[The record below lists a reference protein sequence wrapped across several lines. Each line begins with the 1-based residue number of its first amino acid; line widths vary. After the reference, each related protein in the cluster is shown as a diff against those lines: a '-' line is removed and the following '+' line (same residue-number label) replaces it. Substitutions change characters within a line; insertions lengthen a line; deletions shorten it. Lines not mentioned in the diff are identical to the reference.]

1 MSHIASYWAIQQ
13 IGISPTAKLVLM
25 VLADYHNSETGGCF
39 PSKAALAEK
48 CCCTERTVLNA
59 IQELEEAGL
68 ITSVSRQDANGRQ
81 RSNQYLLNVQI
92 SGGEG
97 EKFSGGR
104 VKNTTPLEPVIYNQD
119 TIPTE
124 LEDDP
129 VMSIFANAEEP
140 PEDNPKAFWDQAVGM
155 LQALHVSPKTI
166 NPFIGRCLKM
176 AGQDQERVL
185 DAIQAAVDAEPHDAV
200 PYIVAILGGKK
211 ERKTARF
218 EKTAKQKEIENAFAQ
233 LEAASERR
241 KAQWAAEFGEDYT
254 GTGGGED
261 LPIVQ
266 HQPPS
271 ESVSVSGKRSEGVRE
286 LPRRGPAQ
294 VSRSGGGYFS
304 KSEVP
309 AHYF

>member
-13 IGISPTAKLVLM
+13 TGVSSSAKLLLL
-25 VLADYHNSETGGCF
+25 VLADYHNSVDGGCF
-39 PSKAALAEK
+39 PSKSSLAEK
-48 CCCTERTVLNA
+48 CCCTERNIVNLT
-59 IQELEEAGL
+59 QELADVGL
-68 ITSVSRQDANGRQ
+68 ITIERRFDSSKRQT
-81 RSNQYLLNVQI
+81 SNQYVLNI
-92 SGGEG
+92 SPTG
-97 EKFSGGR
+97 
-104 VKNTTPLEPVIYNQD
+104 VKQDSPLEQVIYNQD
-119 TIPTE
+119 TTPTE

-129 VMSIFANAEEP
+129 LISIFATPEEP

-176 AGQDQERVL
+176 ADQDQERVL

-200 PYIVAILGGKK
+200 PYIVAVLGGKK

-218 EKTAKQKEIENAFAQ
+218 EKTAKQKEIEDAFAK

-241 KAQWAAEFGEDYT
+241 KAQWAADLGEDYT

-261 LPIVQ
+261 LPIIQ

-271 ESVSVSGKRSEGVRE
+271 EPVSISGKRSEGVRE
-286 LPRRGPAQ
+286 LPRRSPAQ
-294 VSRSGGGYFS
+294 VSRPRKGYLNE
-304 KSEVP
+304 SEVS
-309 AHYF
+309 AHDF

>member
-13 IGISPTAKLVLM
+13 TGVSSSAKLLLL
-25 VLADYHNSETGGCF
+25 VLADYHNSVDGGCF
-39 PSKAALAEK
+39 PSKSSLAEK
-48 CCCTERTVLNA
+48 CCCTERNIVNLT
-59 IQELEEAGL
+59 QELADVGL
-68 ITSVSRQDANGRQ
+68 ITIERRFDSSKRQT
-81 RSNQYLLNVQI
+81 SNQYVLNI
-92 SGGEG
+92 SPTG
-97 EKFSGGR
+97 
-104 VKNTTPLEPVIYNQD
+104 VKQDSPLEQVIYNQD

-176 AGQDQERVL
+176 TGQDQERVL

-200 PYIVAILGGKK
+200 PYIVAVLGGKK

-218 EKTAKQKEIENAFAQ
+218 EKTAKQKEIEDAFAK

-241 KAQWAAEFGEDYT
+241 KAQWAADLGEDYT

-261 LPIVQ
+261 LPIIQ

-271 ESVSVSGKRSEGVRE
+271 KPVSISGKRSEGVRE
-286 LPRRGPAQ
+286 LPRRSPAQ
-294 VSRSGGGYFS
+294 ISRPRKGYLNE
-304 KSEVP
+304 SEVS
-309 AHYF
+309 AHDF

>member
-13 IGISPTAKLVLM
+13 TGVSSSAKLLLL
-25 VLADYHNSETGGCF
+25 VLADYHNSVDGGCF
-39 PSKAALAEK
+39 PSKSSLAEK
-48 CCCTERTVLNA
+48 CCCTERNIVNLT
-59 IQELEEAGL
+59 QELADVGL
-68 ITSVSRQDANGRQ
+68 ITIERRFDSSKRQT
-81 RSNQYLLNVQI
+81 SNQYVLNI
-92 SGGEG
+92 SPTG
-97 EKFSGGR
+97 
-104 VKNTTPLEPVIYNQD
+104 VKQDSPLEQVIYNQD

-176 AGQDQERVL
+176 VDQDQERVL

-200 PYIVAILGGKK
+200 PYIVAVLGGKK

-218 EKTAKQKEIENAFAQ
+218 EKTAKQKEIEDAFAK

-241 KAQWAAEFGEDYT
+241 KAQWAADLGEDYT

-261 LPIVQ
+261 LPIIQ

-271 ESVSVSGKRSEGVRE
+271 EPVSISGKRSEGVRE
-286 LPRRGPAQ
+286 LPRRSPAQ
-294 VSRSGGGYFS
+294 VSRPRKGYLNE
-304 KSEVP
+304 SEVS
-309 AHYF
+309 AHDF

>member
-13 IGISPTAKLVLM
+13 TGVSSSAKLLLL
-25 VLADYHNSETGGCF
+25 VLADYHNSVDGGCF
-39 PSKAALAEK
+39 PSKSSLAEK
-48 CCCTERTVLNA
+48 CCCTERNIVNLT
-59 IQELEEAGL
+59 QELADVGL
-68 ITSVSRQDANGRQ
+68 ITIERRFDSSKRQT
-81 RSNQYLLNVQI
+81 SNQYVLNI
-92 SGGEG
+92 SPTG
-97 EKFSGGR
+97 
-104 VKNTTPLEPVIYNQD
+104 VKQDSPLEQVIYNQD
-119 TIPTE
+119 TTPTE

-129 VMSIFANAEEP
+129 LISIFATPEEP

-176 AGQDQERVL
+176 ADQDQERVL

-200 PYIVAILGGKK
+200 PYIVAVLGGKK

-218 EKTAKQKEIENAFAQ
+218 EKTAKQKEIEDAFAK

-241 KAQWAAEFGEDYT
+241 KAQWAADLGEDYT

-271 ESVSVSGKRSEGVRE
+271 EPVSISGKRSEGVRE
-286 LPRRGPAQ
+286 LPRRSPAQ
-294 VSRSGGGYFS
+294 VSRPLKGYLNE
-304 KSEVP
+304 SEVS
-309 AHYF
+309 AHDF

>member
-1 MSHIASYWAIQQ
+1 M
-13 IGISPTAKLVLM
+13 T
-25 VLADYHNSETGGCF
+25 
-39 PSKAALAEK
+39 
-48 CCCTERTVLNA
+48 
-59 IQELEEAGL
+59 
-68 ITSVSRQDANGRQ
+68 
-81 RSNQYLLNVQI
+81 
-92 SGGEG
+92 
-97 EKFSGGR
+97 
-104 VKNTTPLEPVIYNQD
+104 
-119 TIPTE
+119 
-124 LEDDP
+124 
-129 VMSIFANAEEP
+129 
-140 PEDNPKAFWDQAVGM
+140 
-155 LQALHVSPKTI
+155 
-166 NPFIGRCLKM
+166 
-176 AGQDQERVL
+176 GQDQERVL

-200 PYIVAILGGKK
+200 PYIVAVLGGKK

-218 EKTAKQKEIENAFAQ
+218 EKTAKQKEIEDAFAQ

-271 ESVSVSGKRSEGVRE
+271 ESVSVSGKRSEGARK
-286 LPRRGPAQ
+286 LSDRGPAQ

>member
-1 MSHIASYWAIQQ
+1 MSFQSMAWATSQKLEHATDKYLLIMLANYANAD
-13 IGISPTAKLVLM
+13 GECYPSVERISEDTAMDRKTVMKCLSNLIELGLV
-25 VLADYHNSETGGCF
+25 VDTGKRVG
-39 PSKAALAEK
+39 SRGNTKVI
-48 CCCTERTVLNA
+48 RLNA
-59 IQELEEAGL
+59 NYS
-68 ITSVSRQDANGRQ
+68 TSTVFPKDTSQNWY
-81 RSNQYLLNVQI
+81 SNL
-92 SGGEG
+92 SG
-97 EKFSGGR
+97 
-104 VKNTTPLEPVIYNQD
+104 NQD
-119 TIPTE
+119 TTPTE

-176 AGQDQERVL
+176 TGQDQERVL

-200 PYIVAILGGKK
+200 PYIVAVLGGKK

-218 EKTAKQKEIENAFAQ
+218 EKTAKQKEIEDAFAK

-241 KAQWAAEFGEDYT
+241 KAQWAADLGEDYT

-261 LPIVQ
+261 LPIIQ

-271 ESVSVSGKRSEGVRE
+271 ESVSISGKRSEGVRE
-286 LPRRGPAQ
+286 LPRRSPAQ
-294 VSRSGGGYFS
+294 VSRPRKGYLNE
-304 KSEVP
+304 SEVS
-309 AHYF
+309 AHDF

>member
-1 MSHIASYWAIQQ
+1 MSGFAKTWAWEQPDLN
-13 IGISPTAKLVLM
+13 PTERCVLVG
-25 VLADYHNSETGGCF
+25 LADFHTEDKGCF
-39 PSKAALAEK
+39 PSLKSIAEK
-48 CCCTERTVLNA
+48 VCVSIDTVHRTIDKLIEKGLVEKINRFREEGGKTSNSYNLLLTDIKVPMPQSADRGTRNLRH
-59 IQELEEAGL
+59 EHKKLE
-68 ITSVSRQDANGRQ
+68 
-81 RSNQYLLNVQI
+81 
-92 SGGEG
+92 
-97 EKFSGGR
+97 
-104 VKNTTPLEPVIYNQD
+104 QD

-176 AGQDQERVL
+176 TGQDQERVL

-218 EKTAKQKEIENAFAQ
+218 EKTAKQKEIEDAFAQ

-271 ESVSVSGKRSEGVRE
+271 ESVSVSGKRSEGARK
-286 LPRRGPAQ
+286 LSNRGPAQ

>member
-13 IGISPTAKLVLM
+13 TGVSSSAKLLLL
-25 VLADYHNSETGGCF
+25 VLADYHNSVDGGCF
-39 PSKAALAEK
+39 PSKSSLAEK
-48 CCCTERTVLNA
+48 CCCTERNIVNLT
-59 IQELEEAGL
+59 QELADVGL
-68 ITSVSRQDANGRQ
+68 ITIERRFDSSKRQT
-81 RSNQYLLNVQI
+81 SNQYVLNI
-92 SGGEG
+92 SPTG
-97 EKFSGGR
+97 
-104 VKNTTPLEPVIYNQD
+104 VKQDSPLEQVIYNQD

-176 AGQDQERVL
+176 ADQDQERVL

-200 PYIVAILGGKK
+200 PYIVAVLGGKK

-218 EKTAKQKEIENAFAQ
+218 EKTAKQKEIEDAFAK

-241 KAQWAAEFGEDYT
+241 KAQWAADLGKDYT

-261 LPIVQ
+261 LPIIQ

-271 ESVSVSGKRSEGVRE
+271 EPVSISGKRSEGVRE
-286 LPRRGPAQ
+286 LPRRSPAQ
-294 VSRSGGGYFS
+294 VSRPRKGYLNE
-304 KSEVP
+304 SEVS
-309 AHYF
+309 AHDF

>member
-13 IGISPTAKLVLM
+13 TGVSSSAKLLLL
-25 VLADYHNSETGGCF
+25 VLADYHNSVDGGCF
-39 PSKAALAEK
+39 PSKSSLAEK
-48 CCCTERTVLNA
+48 CCCTERNIVNLT
-59 IQELEEAGL
+59 QELADVGL
-68 ITSVSRQDANGRQ
+68 ITIERRFDSSKRQT
-81 RSNQYLLNVQI
+81 SNQYVLNI
-92 SGGEG
+92 SPTG
-97 EKFSGGR
+97 
-104 VKNTTPLEPVIYNQD
+104 VKQDSPLEQVIYNQD
-119 TIPTE
+119 TTPTE

-176 AGQDQERVL
+176 ADQDQERVL

-200 PYIVAILGGKK
+200 PYIVAVLGGKK

-218 EKTAKQKEIENAFAQ
+218 EKTAKQKEIEDAFAK

-241 KAQWAAEFGEDYT
+241 KAQWAADLGEDYT

-261 LPIVQ
+261 LPIIQ

-271 ESVSVSGKRSEGVRE
+271 ESVSISGKRSEGVRE
-286 LPRRGPAQ
+286 LPRRSPAQ
-294 VSRSGGGYFS
+294 VSRPLKGYLNE
-304 KSEVP
+304 SEVS
-309 AHYF
+309 AHDF

>member
-13 IGISPTAKLVLM
+13 TGVSSSAKLLLL
-25 VLADYHNSETGGCF
+25 VLADYHNSVDGGCF
-39 PSKAALAEK
+39 PSKSSLAEK
-48 CCCTERTVLNA
+48 CCCTERNIVNLT
-59 IQELEEAGL
+59 QELADVGL
-68 ITSVSRQDANGRQ
+68 ITIERRFDSSKRQT
-81 RSNQYLLNVQI
+81 SNQYVLNI
-92 SGGEG
+92 SPTG
-97 EKFSGGR
+97 
-104 VKNTTPLEPVIYNQD
+104 VKQDSPLEQVIYNQD

-176 AGQDQERVL
+176 TGQDQERVL
-185 DAIQAAVDAEPHDAV
+185 DAIQAAVDAEPNDAV
-200 PYIVAILGGKK
+200 PYIVAVLGGKK

-218 EKTAKQKEIENAFAQ
+218 EKTAKQKEIEDAFAK

-241 KAQWAAEFGEDYT
+241 KAQWAADLGEDYT

-271 ESVSVSGKRSEGVRE
+271 ESVSISGKRSEGVRE
-286 LPRRGPAQ
+286 LPRRSPAQ
-294 VSRSGGGYFS
+294 VSRPLKGYLNE
-304 KSEVP
+304 SEVS
-309 AHYF
+309 AHDF

>member
-1 MSHIASYWAIQQ
+1 M
-13 IGISPTAKLVLM
+13 T
-25 VLADYHNSETGGCF
+25 
-39 PSKAALAEK
+39 
-48 CCCTERTVLNA
+48 
-59 IQELEEAGL
+59 
-68 ITSVSRQDANGRQ
+68 
-81 RSNQYLLNVQI
+81 
-92 SGGEG
+92 
-97 EKFSGGR
+97 
-104 VKNTTPLEPVIYNQD
+104 
-119 TIPTE
+119 
-124 LEDDP
+124 
-129 VMSIFANAEEP
+129 
-140 PEDNPKAFWDQAVGM
+140 
-155 LQALHVSPKTI
+155 
-166 NPFIGRCLKM
+166 
-176 AGQDQERVL
+176 GQDQERVL

-200 PYIVAILGGKK
+200 PYIVAVLGGKK

-218 EKTAKQKEIENAFAQ
+218 EKTAKQKEIEDAFAK

-271 ESVSVSGKRSEGVRE
+271 ESVSVSGKRSEGARE

>member
-13 IGISPTAKLVLM
+13 TGVSSSAKLLLL
-25 VLADYHNSETGGCF
+25 VLADYHNSVDGGCF
-39 PSKAALAEK
+39 PSKSSLAEK
-48 CCCTERTVLNA
+48 CCCTERNIVNLT
-59 IQELEEAGL
+59 QELADVGL
-68 ITSVSRQDANGRQ
+68 ITIERRFDSSKRQT
-81 RSNQYLLNVQI
+81 SNQYVLNI
-92 SGGEG
+92 SPTG
-97 EKFSGGR
+97 
-104 VKNTTPLEPVIYNQD
+104 VKQDSPLEQVIYNQD

-176 AGQDQERVL
+176 TGQDQERVL

-200 PYIVAILGGKK
+200 PYIVAVLGGKK

-218 EKTAKQKEIENAFAQ
+218 EKTAKQKEIEDAFAQ

-261 LPIVQ
+261 LPIIQ

-271 ESVSVSGKRSEGVRE
+271 EPVSISGKRSEGVRE
-286 LPRRGPAQ
+286 LPRRSPAQ
-294 VSRSGGGYFS
+294 VSRPRKGYLNE
-304 KSEVP
+304 SEVS
-309 AHYF
+309 AHDF